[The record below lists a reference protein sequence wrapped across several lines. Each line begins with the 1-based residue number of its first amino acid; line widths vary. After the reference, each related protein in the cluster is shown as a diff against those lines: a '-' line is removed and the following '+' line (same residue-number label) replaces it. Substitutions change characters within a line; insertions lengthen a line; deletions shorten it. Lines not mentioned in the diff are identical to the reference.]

1 MELVRQLLTRLVEC
15 GPRLAETAA
24 RLCCFIIE
32 RERRE
37 TFLESLVNSCQEWY
51 HERER
56 LLRPDSKTA
65 RWAAF
70 MGFLYEV
77 YRLLR
82 RKQVAARYEGVAPR
96 LVLLSLL
103 AECCAVTLA
112 RPALTST
119 QEVEC
124 LFHVLTSIQRDLAA
138 EAPGQMT
145 LIVNCL
151 REAFLQAEAPPQVRK
166 TLLQCIELQAAGWQL
181 PAEAVMY
188 YYPGAKLG

>member
-1 MELVRQLLTRLVEC
+1 MGVQESFSLLYSSVVVWCR
-15 GPRLAETAA
+15 
-24 RLCCFIIE
+24 
-32 RERRE
+32 
-37 TFLESLVNSCQEWY
+37 Y

-82 RKQVAARYEGVAPR
+82 RKQVAARYSLLHLYLSTLDTWCRYEGVAPR

-119 QEVEC
+119 QEVTHPQHC
-124 LFHVLTSIQRDLAA
+124 WIQIAHWT
-138 EAPGQMT
+138 G
-145 LIVNCL
+145 
-151 REAFLQAEAPPQVRK
+151 
-166 TLLQCIELQAAGWQL
+166 
-181 PAEAVMY
+181 
-188 YYPGAKLG
+188 